1 MLVSLINHLFSHT
14 STRVQL
20 SQFPLHYSK
29 SQVSTS
35 WDLVSAKDPKGFSQ
49 PNNIYHLTVISG
61 GLRYPSFY
69 SILLL

>member
-49 PNNIYHLTVISG
+49 PNRSTVA
-61 GLRYPSFY
+61 
-69 SILLL
+69 LLQWAWVTLDRRSQNSHI

>member
-49 PNNIYHLTVISG
+49 PNSG
-61 GLRYPSFY
+61 LLSFLVAAY
-69 SILLL
+69 LCSFILAT